1 MIKKGISIRNIQEAK
16 EPFLCFFVKYKIME
30 VEKMIKKVVTD
41 KAPAAI
47 GPYSQAIIYGNFLFT
62 SGQIP
67 IDPVTGEVVGD
78 DIETQAN
85 QVMKN
90 LAAILT
96 EAGTSFDKVVK
107 VTYFLKDMN
116 DFAKFNEVYTR
127 YFTSKPA
134 RSCVAVKSLPKDVLC
149 EVELIAV
156 ID

>member
-1 MIKKGISIRNIQEAK
+1 
-16 EPFLCFFVKYKIME
+16 
-30 VEKMIKKVVTD
+30 MIKKVVTD

-107 VTYFLKDMN
+107 VTCFLKDMN

-127 YFTSKPA
+127 HFTSKPA